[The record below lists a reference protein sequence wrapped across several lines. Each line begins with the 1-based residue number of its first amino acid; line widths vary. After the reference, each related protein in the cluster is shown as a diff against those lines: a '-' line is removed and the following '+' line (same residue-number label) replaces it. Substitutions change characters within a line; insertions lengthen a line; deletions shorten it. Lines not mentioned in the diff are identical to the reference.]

1 MRIATCLQPSEAVV
15 HRRDG
20 HYTRGPDMAVADLTK
35 NAVDVL
41 PEGGLERKLALGR
54 PLRVKLGVDPTG
66 PDIHLGFAVV
76 LRRLAAFQAEGHTAV
91 LIVGDYTARIGD
103 PSGRSKERK
112 VLPDEVL
119 DANAKLFADQAF
131 RILDRDRT
139 EIRFNGE
146 WLGKLDYAEL
156 VRLTR
161 TGTVARLLER
171 DDFAKRF
178 AAREPISVSEL
189 LYPFA
194 QGYDSVAV
202 EADVEVGG
210 TDQLYNLLMGRD
222 VMEHYGQEPQAI
234 VTYELLVG
242 IDGVEKM
249 AKSTGNYIG
258 IDEPPEEQFGKTMSI
273 PDTAME
279 QWWRL
284 CLDREPPGG
293 DPMEAKLAL
302 ARGIVELYHGAEAA
316 ARAEE
321 HFTRVVREHQPP
333 TDGVSEIRLPDGDPV
348 HLPAVLAS
356 AFGVTTSEARRLIAQ
371 GGVRVNGDVATE
383 LDVPRSALKGA
394 LVQAGK
400 RRYARLTVP

>member
-1 MRIATCLQPSEAVV
+1 VS
-15 HRRDG
+15 
-20 HYTRGPDMAVADLTK
+20 VADLTR
-35 NAVDVL
+35 NAVSVL

-54 PLRVKLGVDPTG
+54 PLRVKLGIDPTG
-66 PDIHLGFAVV
+66 SDIHLGFAAV
-76 LRRLAAFQAEGHTAV
+76 LNRLRAFQDDGHVAV

-103 PSGRSKERK
+103 PSGRSIERQ

-119 DANAKLFADQAF
+119 DANAKLFAEQAY

-178 AAREPISVSEL
+178 ARQEPISVSEL

-202 EADVEVGG
+202 EADIEVGG

-222 VMEHYGQEPQAI
+222 VMAHYGLEPQMVI
-234 VTYELLVG
+234 TYELLVG
-242 IDGVEKM
+242 TDGADKM
-249 AKSTGNYIG
+249 SKSVGNYVG
-258 IDEPPEEQFGKTMSI
+258 IDEPPEEQFGKVMSI
-273 PDTAME
+273 PDEALA

-284 CLDREPPGG
+284 TLDRDAPGG
-293 DPMEAKLAL
+293 DPMELKLAL
-302 ARGIVELYHGAEAA
+302 ARGIVARYHGDEAA
-316 ARAEE
+316 HQAEE
-321 HFTRVVREHQPP
+321 HFTRVVRRHEAPEDVP
-333 TDGVSEIRLPDGDPV
+333 ERSLPAGDPV
-348 HLPAVLAS
+348 HLPALLAE
-356 AFGVTTSEARRLIAQ
+356 AFGFSTSEARRLIAQ
-371 GGVRVNGDVATE
+371 GGVKLDGDAVSE
-383 LDVPRSALKGA
+383 LDVPRERLAGA
-394 LVQAGK
+394 VLQAGK
-400 RRYARLTVP
+400 RRFVRLNGAA

>member
-1 MRIATCLQPSEAVV
+1 MPLAEL
-15 HRRDG
+15 
-20 HYTRGPDMAVADLTK
+20 TR

-41 PEGGLERKLALGR
+41 PEGELERKLALGR
-54 PLRVKLGVDPTG
+54 PLRVKLGIDPTG
-66 PDIHLGFAVV
+66 PDIHIGFAVV
-76 LRRLAAFQAEGHTAV
+76 LRRLAAFQREGHTAV

-103 PSGRSKERK
+103 PSGRSKERQ

-119 DANAKLFADQAF
+119 DENAKLFAVQAF

-178 AAREPISVSEL
+178 DAREPISVSEL

-202 EADVEVGG
+202 EADIEVGG

-222 VMEHYGQEPQAI
+222 VMAHYGLDPQM
-234 VTYELLVG
+234 VMTYELLVG
-242 IDGVEKM
+242 TDGVDKM
-249 AKSTGNYIG
+249 SKSQGNYVG
-258 IDEPPEEQFGKTMSI
+258 IDDPPEEMFGKVMSI
-273 PDTAME
+273 PDSALD

-284 CLDREPPGG
+284 TLDREPLAG
-293 DPMEAKLAL
+293 DPMESKLAL
-302 ARGIVELYHGAEAA
+302 ARGVVELYHDAQAA
-316 ARAEE
+316 
-321 HFTRVVREHQPP
+321 
-333 TDGVSEIRLPDGDPV
+333 
-348 HLPAVLAS
+348 
-356 AFGVTTSEARRLIAQ
+356 
-371 GGVRVNGDVATE
+371 
-383 LDVPRSALKGA
+383 
-394 LVQAGK
+394 
-400 RRYARLTVP
+400 

>member
-1 MRIATCLQPSEAVV
+1 
-15 HRRDG
+15 
-20 HYTRGPDMAVADLTK
+20 MAVADLTR

-41 PEGGLERKLALGR
+41 PEGELERKLELGR
-54 PLRVKLGVDPTG
+54 PLRVKLGIDPTG
-66 PDIHLGFAVV
+66 PDIHIGFAVV
-76 LRRLAAFQAEGHTAV
+76 LRRLAAFQRAGHTAV

-103 PSGRSKERK
+103 PSGRSKERQ

-119 DANAKLFADQAF
+119 DENARLFAEQVF

-178 AAREPISVSEL
+178 TAREPISVSEL

-202 EADVEVGG
+202 EADLEVGG

-222 VMEHYGQEPQAI
+222 VMEHYGLEPQG
-234 VTYELLVG
+234 VMTFELLVG
-242 IDGVEKM
+242 TDGVEKM
-249 AKSTGNYIG
+249 SKSTGNYVG
-258 IDEPPEEQFGKTMSI
+258 IDEPPEEMFGKVMSI
-273 PDTAME
+273 PDSALE

-284 CLDREPPGG
+284 TLDREPPAG
-293 DPMEAKLAL
+293 DPMESKLAL
-302 ARGIVELYHGAEAA
+302 ARGIVELYHDAEGAG
-316 ARAEE
+316 RAED
-321 HFTRVVREHQPP
+321 HFTRVVREGQAPDEVP
-333 TDGVSEIRLPDGDPV
+333 EAELPAGDPV
-348 HLPAVLAS
+348 HVPAILSS
-356 AFGVTTSEARRLIAQ
+356 AFGMSTSEARRLVGQ
-371 GGVRVNGDVATE
+371 GAVRVNDEIVSE
-383 LDVPRSALKGA
+383 LDVPRASLEGA
-394 LVQAGK
+394 VVQAGK
-400 RRYARLTVP
+400 RRYVRLTAA

>member
-1 MRIATCLQPSEAVV
+1 MAMAEL
-15 HRRDG
+15 
-20 HYTRGPDMAVADLTK
+20 TR

-41 PEGGLERKLALGR
+41 PEGELDRQLKLGR
-54 PLRVKLGVDPTG
+54 PLRVKLGIDPTG
-66 PDIHLGFAVV
+66 PDIHIGFAVV
-76 LRRLAAFQAEGHTAV
+76 LRRLAAFQAAGHTAV

-103 PSGRSKERK
+103 PSGRSKERQ

-119 DANAKLFADQAF
+119 DENANLFAEQAF

-178 AAREPISVSEL
+178 DAREPISVSEL

-194 QGYDSVAV
+194 QGYDSVAI
-202 EADVEVGG
+202 EADIEVGG

-222 VMEHYGQEPQAI
+222 VMQTYGLPPQSVI
-234 VTYELLVG
+234 TYELLVG
-242 IDGVEKM
+242 TDGVDKM
-249 AKSTGNYIG
+249 SKSQGNYVA
-258 IDEPPEEQFGKTMSI
+258 IDDPPEEMFGKVMSI
-273 PDTAME
+273 PDSALD

-284 CLDREPPGG
+284 TLDREPPEG
-293 DPMEAKLAL
+293 EAMASKLAL
-302 ARGIVELYHGAEAA
+302 ARRIVELYHDADA
-316 ARAEE
+316 ARRAED
-321 HFTRVVREHQPP
+321 HFTRVVRERQAPDEVP
-333 TDGVSEIRLPDGDPV
+333 ETALPDGDPV
-348 HLPAVLAS
+348 HVPALLSS
-356 AFGVTTSEARRLIAQ
+356 AFGMSTSDGRRLIAD
-371 GGVRVNGDVATE
+371 GAVRVNGDVVTA
-383 LDVPRSALKGA
+383 LDLPRALLDGA

-400 RRYARLTVP
+400 RRYARLTAA

>member
-1 MRIATCLQPSEAVV
+1 VGLAEL
-15 HRRDG
+15 
-20 HYTRGPDMAVADLTK
+20 TR

-54 PLRVKLGVDPTG
+54 PLRAKLGIDPTG
-66 PDIHLGFAVV
+66 PDIHLGFAAV
-76 LRRLAAFQAEGHTAV
+76 LNRLRAFQDAGHIAV

-103 PSGRSKERK
+103 PSGRSKERQ
-112 VLPDEVL
+112 VLPDDVL
-119 DANAKLFADQAF
+119 DRNAELFAEQAY
-131 RILDRDRT
+131 RILDRERT

-222 VMEHYGQEPQAI
+222 VMEHYGLEPQTV

-242 IDGVEKM
+242 TDGVEKM
-249 AKSTGNYIG
+249 SKSVGNYVG
-258 IDEPPEEQFGKTMSI
+258 IDEPPEEMFGKVMSI
-273 PDTAME
+273 PDGAIP

-284 CLDREPPGG
+284 CLDADPPAGEP
-293 DPMEAKLAL
+293 MQAKLAL
-302 ARGIVELYHGAEAA
+302 ARGIVERYHDAEAA
-316 ARAEE
+316 RRAEE
-321 HFTRVVREHQPP
+321 HFTRVVREGKAPEDVP
-333 TDGVSEIRLPDGDPV
+333 EATLPEGDPV
-348 HLPAVLAS
+348 HLPALLVGALGIGS
-356 AFGVTTSEARRLIAQ
+356 TSEARRLIAQ
-371 GGVRVNGDVATE
+371 GGVQVDGEVVTE
-383 LDVPRSALKGA
+383 LDLPRKRLAGA

-400 RRYARLTVP
+400 RRFVRLTP

>member
-1 MRIATCLQPSEAVV
+1 MGVAEL
-15 HRRDG
+15 
-20 HYTRGPDMAVADLTK
+20 TR

-41 PEGGLERKLALGR
+41 PEGALEQKLALGR
-54 PLRVKLGVDPTG
+54 PLRVKLGIDPTG
-66 PDIHLGFAVV
+66 PDIHLGFASV

-103 PSGRSKERK
+103 PSGRSKERE

-119 DANAKLFADQAF
+119 DENAKLFAEQAF

-171 DDFAKRF
+171 DDFSKRF
-178 AAREPISVSEL
+178 TSHEPISVSEL

-202 EADVEVGG
+202 QADIEVGG

-222 VMEHYGQEPQAI
+222 VMEHYGLDPQA
-234 VTYELLVG
+234 VMTFELLVG
-242 IDGVEKM
+242 TDGTEKM
-249 AKSTGNYIG
+249 SKSFGNYIG
-258 IDEPPEEQFGKTMSI
+258 IDEPPEQMFGKVMSI
-273 PDTAME
+273 PDSALD

-284 CLDREPPGG
+284 TLDREQPGG
-293 DPMEAKLAL
+293 DPMSSKLAL
-302 ARGIVELYHGAEAA
+302 ARAIVKLYHDADAAKTAED
-316 ARAEE
+316 
-321 HFTRVVREHQPP
+321 HFTRVVREGQAPDDVP
-333 TDGVSEIRLPDGDPV
+333 EIALPNGDPV
-348 HLPAVLAS
+348 HLPALLVEL
-356 AFGVTTSEARRLIAQ
+356 GVPSTSEARRLITQ
-371 GGVRVNGDVATE
+371 GGVRVNGAAVRE
-383 LDVPRSALKGA
+383 LDIPRATLEGA
-394 LVQAGK
+394 LLQAGK
-400 RRYARLTVP
+400 RRFARLTAS

>member
-1 MRIATCLQPSEAVV
+1 MIGAMTVAPDLVAELTRDAT
-15 HRRDG
+15 
-20 HYTRGPDMAVADLTK
+20 
-35 NAVDVL
+35 NVL
-41 PEGGLERKLALGR
+41 PAGELQRKLALGR
-54 PLRVKLGVDPTG
+54 PLRIKLGIDPTG

-76 LRRLAAFQAEGHTAV
+76 LRKLRAFQDAGHIAV

-103 PSGRSKERK
+103 PSGRSKERM

-119 DANAKLFADQAF
+119 DQNARVFAEQAY

-178 AAREPISVSEL
+178 AAHVPISVSEL

-202 EADVEVGG
+202 QADVEVGG
-210 TDQLYNLLMGRD
+210 SDQLYNLLMGRD
-222 VMEHYGQEPQAI
+222 IMEAYGVEPQAI

-242 IDGVEKM
+242 TDGVDKM
-249 AKSTGNYIG
+249 AKSVGNYVG
-258 IDEPPEEQFGKTMSI
+258 IDEPPEDQFGKVMSI
-273 PDTAME
+273 PDGALP

-284 CLDREPPGG
+284 CLGEPPQEAE
-293 DPMEAKLAL
+293 PMEAKLAL
-302 ARGIVELYHGAEAA
+302 ARRIVERYHGAEAA
-316 ARAEE
+316 REAEE
-321 HFTRVVREHQPP
+321 HFTRVVREGRPP
-333 TDGVSEIRLPDGDPV
+333 DDDAIPTAALPAGNPV
-348 HLPAVLAS
+348 HLPAALAG
-356 AFGVTTSEARRLIAQ
+356 AFGISTSEARRLIGQ
-371 GGVRVNGDVATE
+371 GAVRVEGDLVSE
-383 LDVPRSALKGA
+383 LDLPRERLAGA

-400 RRYARLTVP
+400 RRFVRFCCA